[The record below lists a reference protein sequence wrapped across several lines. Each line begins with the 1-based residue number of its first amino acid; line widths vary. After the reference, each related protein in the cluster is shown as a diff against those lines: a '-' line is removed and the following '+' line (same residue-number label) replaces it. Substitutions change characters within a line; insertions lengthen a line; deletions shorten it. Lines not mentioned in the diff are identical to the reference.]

1 MQFVVLVG
9 IGGALGAIA
18 RYWVND
24 LAVTHFGSSLVGT
37 VFANVSGSFVLGFLV
52 GVLSSSNPTWAP
64 ETRMFLAVG
73 FLGSYTTFSTLT
85 VATVQLL
92 QKGDVTTA
100 AINLGTSVVLGL
112 LAAII
117 GLLIGKAL

>member
-18 RYWVND
+18 RYWVNH

-52 GVLSSSNPTWAP
+52 GVLSSSNSTWAP

-112 LAAII
+112 MAAII